1 MGRIDLPKGHVLCK
15 GTNDFSMSER
25 VRGLCCLLGQH
36 SVYEQASELFSE
48 LLDVELS
55 GMQIQRV
62 CTHYGNLVDPLVEG
76 NCEQVIAQLKTN
88 DKKEPT
94 YIMVDGMMLPM
105 RGEQSWK
112 EIKLGRVFQ
121 HQDVQQLS
129 PKRRQIR
136 QSVYVAHTGG
146 VDKFF
151 PKLERHLGNY
161 HNKVILGDGASWIWK
176 WAEDN
181 YPGARQIL
189 DFYHAKEKLVL
200 LAKEHF
206 KDDEA
211 RRSWVKR
218 HSDLL
223 LDNGLE
229 QVMVSVRRLRTLHEQ
244 AAQAKAKL
252 LSYYEEHEDRMQYK
266 TYRDQNL
273 LIGSGPIEAA
283 HRSVLQQ
290 RLKLSGQRWT
300 TNGAQAIANLRCYRE
315 SGAWHQ
321 IQQLIKAA

>member
-1 MGRIDLPKGHVLCK
+1 
-15 GTNDFSMSER
+15 MSER

-36 SVYEQASELFSE
+36 SVYEQASEMFAEILG
-48 LLDVELS
+48 VELS

-62 CTHYGNLVDPLVEG
+62 CTHYGKWMASLVAK
-76 NCEQVIAQLKTN
+76 NCEQVIPKLKTD
-88 DKKEPT
+88 DKKQPT
-94 YIMVDGMMLPM
+94 YVMIDGMMLPT

-112 EIKLGRVFQ
+112 EIKLGRIFQ

-136 QSVYVAHTGG
+136 QSVYVSHMGG

-151 PKLERHLGNY
+151 PKLEHHLAGY
-161 HNKVILGDGASWIWK
+161 QNKVILGDGASWIWR

-200 LAKEHF
+200 LAKQHF
-206 KDDEA
+206 KEDGTRQD
-211 RRSWVKR
+211 WVKQ
-218 HSDLL
+218 HSGLL
-223 LDNGLE
+223 LDNGVE
-229 QVMVSVRRLRTLHEQ
+229 QVMANVRQLRTRHEE
-244 AAQAKAKL
+244 ATQAKAKL

-300 TNGAQAIANLRCYRE
+300 IEGAQAVADLRCYRE

-321 IQQLIKAA
+321 IQQIVKVA